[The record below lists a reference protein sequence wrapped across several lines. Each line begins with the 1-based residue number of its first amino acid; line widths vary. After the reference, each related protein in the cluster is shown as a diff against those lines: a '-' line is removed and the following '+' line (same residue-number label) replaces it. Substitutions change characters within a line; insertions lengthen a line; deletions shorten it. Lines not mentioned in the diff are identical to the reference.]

1 MVGMPLTFALVTKRD
16 APLRPPFRPRR
27 RFVPFH
33 AGVLNSMASTTLKVN
48 GQEYTVPVDSAD
60 ESIKLLWVLRND
72 LGLTGTKFGCGLA
85 ECGACTV
92 HADGEAIRACI
103 TPISQV
109 VGKEITTIE
118 GLDAAD
124 GALHPVQAAWVE
136 VGAPQCGYCQSGQVM
151 SAVALLAQNPNP
163 SDDEIRE
170 GMSGNICRCGTYTR
184 IFKAVKL
191 AAQNG

>member
-1 MVGMPLTFALVTKRD
+1 
-16 APLRPPFRPRR
+16 
-27 RFVPFH
+27 
-33 AGVLNSMASTTLKVN
+33 MASTTLKVN

-60 ESIKLLWVLRND
+60 ESVKLLWVLRND

-103 TPISQV
+103 TPISQA

-118 GLDAAD
+118 GLASKD
-124 GALHPVQAAWVE
+124 GALHPVQNAWVE
-136 VGAPQCGYCQSGQVM
+136 LGVPQCGYCQSGQVM
-151 SAVALLAQNPNP
+151 GAAALLSQNPAP
-163 SDDEIRE
+163 TDDEIRE
-170 GMSGNICRCGTYTR
+170 GMSGHICRCGTYTR